1 MMLRWLCRKD
11 GIVDIGIWENVA
23 PSGLMIP
30 VDVHV
35 ARTARMLGLV
45 NRKQNDRKT
54 VEEITA
60 KLRML
65 SPDDPVKYDFALF
78 GVGEAGDS
86 FDAGN

>member
-1 MMLRWLCRKD
+1 
-11 GIVDIGIWENVA
+11 
-23 PSGLMIP
+23 
-30 VDVHV
+30 
-35 ARTARMLGLV
+35 MLGLV